1 MTNINKSP
9 DDTGKKQ
16 EKRGDIETRFK
27 KGQSGNP
34 KGRPPGSVSI
44 TTEIKKRLQEMPNG
58 QKKTYL
64 ELLISRIL
72 KLGVVDGNEQMIKII
87 WNYVDGMPNQLLEA
101 DINVVTSEA
110 NKAKEA
116 LKNILNRSLENDK
129 R

>member
-9 DDTGKKQ
+9 DYTGKKQ

-116 LKNILNRSLENDK
+116 LKNILKRSSENDK

>member
-34 KGRPPGSVSI
+34 KGRPAGSISI

-116 LKNILNRSLENDK
+116 LKNILNRSLKNDK
-129 R
+129 P

>member
-9 DDTGKKQ
+9 DYTGKKQ

-116 LKNILNRSLENDK
+116 LKNILNRSLKNDK
-129 R
+129 P

>member
-129 R
+129 P

>member
-44 TTEIKKRLQEMPNG
+44 TTEIKKRLQEMPDG

-116 LKNILNRSLENDK
+116 LKNILNRSLKNDK
-129 R
+129 P

>member
-34 KGRPPGSVSI
+34 KGRPPGSISI
-44 TTEIKKRLQEMPNG
+44 TTEIKKRLQEMPDG

-64 ELLISRIL
+64 ELLINRIL
-72 KLGVVDGNEQMIKII
+72 KLGVVDGNEQMIKVI

-101 DINVVTSEA
+101 DINVVTAEA
-110 NKAKEA
+110 NKAKDA
-116 LKNILNRSLENDK
+116 LKNILKRSSENDA

>member
-116 LKNILNRSLENDK
+116 LKNILNRSLKNDK
-129 R
+129 P

>member
-44 TTEIKKRLQEMPNG
+44 TTEIKKRLQEMPDG

-129 R
+129 P

>member
-101 DINVVTSEA
+101 DINVVTAEA
-110 NKAKEA
+110 NKAKDA
-116 LKNILNRSLENDK
+116 LKNILKRSSENDA